1 MHKNEVFF
9 LIFFKYLKK
18 MKSKIKKE
26 INQVLMIQVHIKK
39 FSFFFYYNTTLTF
52 LLREIH
58 FS

>member
-39 FSFFFYYNTTLTF
+39 FSFFF
-52 LLREIH
+52 LL
-58 FS
+58 